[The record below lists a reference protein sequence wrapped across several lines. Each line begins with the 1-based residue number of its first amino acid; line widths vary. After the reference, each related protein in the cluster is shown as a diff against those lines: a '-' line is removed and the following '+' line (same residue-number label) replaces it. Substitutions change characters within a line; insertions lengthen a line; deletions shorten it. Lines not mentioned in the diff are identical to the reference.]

1 MAIQGMNLPS
11 IAGVLGFKDFTN
23 QLNNANAGVR
33 NTVGLVNDWAK
44 MAAQQNNAEKAAQA
58 QRDFTSE
65 QNQINRDFQDAQQQE
80 RFEHDLG
87 MFYKQQER
95 QLKNYAR
102 EFRSSLYDFDNIKL
116 SDKTDTND
124 LNELKIRNKV
134 QEIKDHPEYFDSDEE
149 YMNTITNLTRK
160 ANEIM
165 IGNKELKQSKTIDS
179 QFKELRDGDFRN
191 AQQLQDWANDN
202 MDYIKTYKPELL
214 PKINNALARKQEEK
228 TEADFKMKMLMNS
241 MLNSNIGV
249 RSNIRKE
256 KKEQNDM
263 TQEEKE
269 NALIKALQQ

>member
-33 NTVGLVNDWAK
+33 NAVGLVNDWAK
-44 MAAQQNNAEKAAQA
+44 MAAQNNQAEKQAQA

-65 QNQINRDFQDAQQQE
+65 QNQINRDFQQAQQNE
-80 RFEHDLG
+80 RFEHELG
-87 MFYKQQER
+87 MFDKQQER
-95 QLKNYAR
+95 QLKNDAR
-102 EFRSSLYDFDNIKL
+102 KFRTSLYDFDNIKL
-116 SDKTDTND
+116 SDKTDNND

-202 MDYIKTYKPELL
+202 MDYIKTYKPELI
-214 PKINNALARKQEEK
+214 PKINNALARKKEEK
-228 TEADFKMKMLMNS
+228 IEADFKMKMLMNS
-241 MLNSNIGV
+241 MLNSNLGV
-249 RSNIRKE
+249 KSNIRKE
-256 KKEQNDM
+256 KKEQDEM

-269 NALIKALQQ
+269 NALIKSLQQ